1 MYYYVYYS
9 YEPWGRGYIGQRG
22 CKCLPEEDTNYFGTF
37 KDKTFKPTQKIVLQ
51 TFKTRKEAIT
61 AEVILHDFYQIDTN
75 PHFANKARQKVVGFF
90 YDSSGNKYPNRKP
103 LPSRKQTELTKQKLK
118 EANLGKKHSNRTKH
132 KLKEFVS
139 KQRWYNNGKISVRK
153 ETCPLGFVPGRL
165 TFKRAPTVSGR
176 YWYTDGIIE
185 VLKVRCPEGFLKG
198 RLSSLK

>member
-9 YEPWGRGYIGQRG
+9 YESWGRGYIGQRG

-61 AEVILHDFYQIDTN
+61 AEVTLHDFYQVDTN
-75 PHFANKARQKVVGFF
+75 PHFANKARQKAVGFF
-90 YDSSGNKYPNRKP
+90 YDPSGNKYPNRKP

-118 EANLGKKHSNRTKH
+118 EVNLGKKHSNKTKH

-139 KQRWYNNGKISVRK
+139 KQRWYNNEKISVRK
-153 ETCPLGFVPGRL
+153 ETCPPGFVPGRL
-165 TFKRAPTVSGR
+165 TFSRAPSVHGR

-185 VLKVRCPEGFLKG
+185 VLRVHCPEGFLKG
-198 RLSSLK
+198 RLNSLK